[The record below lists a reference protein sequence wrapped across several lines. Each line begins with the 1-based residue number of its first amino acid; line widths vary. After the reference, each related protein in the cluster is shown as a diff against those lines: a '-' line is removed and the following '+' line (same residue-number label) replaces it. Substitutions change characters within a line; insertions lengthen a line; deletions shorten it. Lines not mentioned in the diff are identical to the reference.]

1 MKRLGMAGL
10 LMLAVC
16 TTATNASAQAIA
28 QGKNEMSTDLFFI
41 TTKGTGDVEAERFTQ
56 IEWSVAYAR
65 FFTDRF
71 AAGPLFRLAKS
82 KGSEA
87 DGYVGGQGQFYFG
100 DLTRRA
106 IPFVELNG
114 TKSFKGEFGYSD
126 VQFLAG
132 LMMPM
137 GSTGG
142 RFRVAPYFYKT
153 FYDESDGG
161 GSFQAFGISW
171 SVALLF

>member
-28 QGKNEMSTDLFFI
+28 QGKNEVSTDVFFI
-41 TTKGTGDVEAERFTQ
+41 TSKATGDGDAERFTEV
-56 IEWSVAYAR
+56 EWLVGYAR
-65 FFTDRF
+65 FLTDRL
-71 AAGPLFRLAKS
+71 AVGPLFRIAKAT
-82 KGSEA
+82 GREA

-106 IPFVELNG
+106 IPFVEINS
-114 TKSFKGEFGYSD
+114 TKSFKGDFGYSD
-126 VQFLAG
+126 VQLLAG
-132 LMMPM
+132 VMLPM

-142 RFRVAPYFYKT
+142 RFRVAPYFYKA